1 MSKDRERQRTIE
13 LIEKVGL
20 IIVFLDLSL
29 VSILLLHDHAYKL
42 FHYLFSTGGP
52 AHTYH
57 FQWVGVTAAV
67 ALVAF
72 IFNQLWERRKLKAS
86 LGSQNTIQKLD
97 KIRDLLSEMVV
108 LSTDYINSFL
118 DYNVASFENS
128 DTKIIEQFRV
138 ISNEKDSRVLNVAV
152 TLQLYLLDTDGEN
165 DVKTNTLLKAVRD
178 VKLSVDNAKQA
189 ISDFYLNYNGT
200 GPQNFNVELQT
211 FADQYKK
218 VTEQAEQDMLV
229 IGKIYLDSEF
239 KKASQGK

>member
-1 MSKDRERQRTIE
+1 
-13 LIEKVGL
+13 
-20 IIVFLDLSL
+20 
-29 VSILLLHDHAYKL
+29 
-42 FHYLFSTGGP
+42 
-52 AHTYH
+52 
-57 FQWVGVTAAV
+57 
-67 ALVAF
+67 
-72 IFNQLWERRKLKAS
+72 
-86 LGSQNTIQKLD
+86 
-97 KIRDLLSEMVV
+97 MVV